1 MFEMILSAIGVVLFS
16 ALTAYDMQ
24 QLQHFSAQLQNGRGQ
39 DIVYQVALMGAL
51 KLYLD
56 FINLFLMLLSFTG
69 KRRD

>member
-1 MFEMILSAIGVVLFS
+1 MIISAIGVILFS
-16 ALTAYDMQ
+16 AFTAYDMQ
-24 QLQHFSAQLQNGRGQ
+24 QLRLFATQLQNGRGQ
-39 DIVYQVALMGAL
+39 EVMYQVALMGAL